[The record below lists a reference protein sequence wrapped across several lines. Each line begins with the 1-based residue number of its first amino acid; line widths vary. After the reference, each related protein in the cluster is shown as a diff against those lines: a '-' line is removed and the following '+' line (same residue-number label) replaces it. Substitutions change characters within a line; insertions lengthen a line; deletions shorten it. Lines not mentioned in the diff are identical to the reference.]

1 MCGICGVISR
11 EPLAETGFVSRMQ
24 DALVHRGPD
33 GAGNFEMEC
42 QVALA
47 VRRLSIIDLNSGW
60 QPLYNEDK
68 SLTLIC
74 NGEIYNFVE
83 LRESLQSKGHT
94 FRTLTDSE
102 TILHLYEDYGI
113 DCVHHL
119 RGMFAFALWDSK
131 QHMLFLARDRI
142 GEKPLYLYER
152 DGLLLFASEMKS
164 LLASGFVPFE
174 LDPKSIDL
182 YFHYHYVPEPLTPI
196 RYVRKLS
203 PASRMTIRL
212 HPWEIQEDC
221 YWRMEDAPPI
231 TDNPGDRLFSELESV
246 AKIVVRSDV
255 PIGIALSGGLD
266 SSAVAA
272 LISKSCPGQLQAFSV
287 GYPGLP
293 AHDEREDARALAEFL
308 RIPFHEMELR
318 TEEMAANF
326 PHLVR
331 SRDDPIAD
339 IAAYGYYSVMKL
351 AREHGVTV
359 MMQGQGGDELFWG
372 YQWVAKAVRRSIRK
386 GKLLQNCIQALPE
399 YFRLARPASW
409 SRRDLRKWK
418 RKWFGLRDGWNE
430 LQMDKTSPP
439 EQLVFYDLVADFQ
452 NARAR
457 TRRDLYTNTF
467 SEKLRDSDPCA
478 LFKSTTPWSAPDI
491 LLTRLICETYLL
503 ENGIAQGDR
512 LSMASSVE
520 LRLPL
525 LDFRF
530 IETVIGLRKSQSDYL
545 LSPKS
550 WLKEASRKILPDW
563 VLNRPKKAFSPPA
576 KEWFAALFEK
586 YGECAKGGYL
596 EETGILKPEV
606 TSSLAKGATAP
617 RELVSLLFRAL
628 VLEVWCREMQSYHN

>member
-1 MCGICGVISR
+1 MISR

-24 DALVHRGPD
+24 DALIHRGPD
-33 GAGNFEMEC
+33 GAGSFKMKR
-42 QVALA
+42 QVVLA
-47 VRRLSIIDLNSGW
+47 VRRLSIIDLISGW

-83 LRESLQSKGHT
+83 LRESLEARGHT
-94 FRTLTDSE
+94 FRTHSDSE
-102 TILHLYEDYGI
+102 TILHLYEDFGI

-142 GEKPLYLYER
+142 GEKPLYLYEQ

-164 LLASGFVPFE
+164 LLASGLVPFD

-182 YFHYHYVPEPLTPI
+182 YFHYHYVPEPMTAI
-196 RYVRKLS
+196 RNVRKLR
-203 PASRMTIRL
+203 PGFRMTIRL

-231 TDNPGDRLFSELESV
+231 TDNPGECLFSELESV

-266 SSAVAA
+266 SSAIAA
-272 LISKSCPGQLQAFSV
+272 LISKNRPDQLQAFTV
-287 GYPGLP
+287 GYPGRP
-293 AHDEREDARALAEFL
+293 VHDERNDARALAEFL
-308 RIPFHEMELR
+308 RIPFHETELR

-326 PHLVR
+326 PDLVR

-339 IAAYGYYSVMKL
+339 ISAYGYYSVMKL

-372 YQWVAKAVRRSIRK
+372 YPWVADAVRRSIRK
-386 GKLLQNCIQALPE
+386 GKLLHNGIQALPE
-399 YFRLARPASW
+399 YFRLTKPASW
-409 SRRDLRKWK
+409 SRRDLRKWM
-418 RKWFGLRDGWNE
+418 RNWLGFRDGWNE
-430 LQMDKTSPP
+430 LQMHKTSPP
-439 EQLVFYDLVADFQ
+439 DQLVFYDLVADFQ
-452 NARAR
+452 NARSR
-457 TRRDLYTNTF
+457 TRRDLYSNTF
-467 SEKLRDSDPCA
+467 SEELNDSDPCA
-478 LFKSTTPWSAPDI
+478 LFKNTPPWSATDI

-503 ENGIAQGDR
+503 QNGIAQADR

-525 LDFRF
+525 VDFRL
-530 IETVIGLRKSQSDYL
+530 IETVIGLRKKQSDYL
-545 LSPKS
+545 LPPKS
-550 WLKEASRKILPDW
+550 WLKEATRKILPDW

-586 YGECAKGGYL
+586 YGKCAKCGYL
-596 EETGILKPEV
+596 EEIGVLKPEI
-606 TSSLAKGATAP
+606 TSNLAEGATAP
-617 RELVSLLFRAL
+617 RELGALMFRAL
-628 VLEVWCREMQSYHN
+628 VLEIWCQEMQR